1 MEGSYETQYSSRP
14 DAGFIGENMQETYVD
29 IMIQSLNKKIQVLD
43 RIIELN
49 LIQKETLEDPKAE
62 IEEFDKTVEEKSQLI
77 EQMQQLDSGFEKLYA
92 RVQEELQANKE
103 AYVQQIQTMQSC
115 IRRIT
120 DKSMEIQAQEA
131 RNRDLMVR
139 KFAYVKETAKN
150 VRTNSK
156 IASQYYKNMMNLNY
170 VDPQFMDNKK

>member
-1 MEGSYETQYSSRP
+1 
-14 DAGFIGENMQETYVD
+14 MQDTYVD
-29 IMIQSLNKKIQVLD
+29 IMIQSLEKKIQVLD

-49 LIQKETLEDPKAE
+49 VAQKQALEDPRAE
-62 IEEFDKTVEEKSQLI
+62 IEQFDKTVEEKAQLI

-92 RVQEELQANKE
+92 RVQEELQNNRE
-103 AYVQQIQTMQSC
+103 AYVQQIKTMQSD

-139 KFAYVKETAKN
+139 KFAYVKEKAKN

-156 IASQYYKNMMNLNY
+156 AASQYYRNMMKLNY

>member
-1 MEGSYETQYSSRP
+1 MEQ
-14 DAGFIGENMQETYVD
+14 TYVD
-29 IMIQSLNKKIQVLD
+29 IMIQSLNKKLQVLD

-49 LIQKETLEDPKAE
+49 IIQKEQLEDPMSQVE
-62 IEEFDKTVEEKSQLI
+62 VFDNTVEEKAKLI
-77 EQMQQLDSGFEKLYA
+77 EQMNQLDSGFEKLFA
-92 RVQEELQANKE
+92 RVKEVLEGNKE
-103 AYVQQIQTMQSC
+103 EYSESIRIMQGA

-131 RNRDLMVR
+131 RNKELMVR
-139 KFAYVKETAKN
+139 KFTYVKESAKN

-156 IASQYYKNMMNLNY
+156 VATRYYKNMMNLNY

>member
-1 MEGSYETQYSSRP
+1 
-14 DAGFIGENMQETYVD
+14 MQETYVD

-62 IEEFDKTVEEKSQLI
+62 IEEFDKTVDEKSQLI
-77 EQMQQLDSGFEKLYA
+77 EQMQQLDSGFEKLYS
-92 RVQEELQANKE
+92 RVQEELQTNRE
-103 AYVQQIQTMQSC
+103 TYVEQIGIMQSC

-139 KFAYVKETAKN
+139 KFAYVRDTAKS

-156 IASQYYKNMMNLNY
+156 AASQYYKNMMKLNF

>member
-1 MEGSYETQYSSRP
+1 
-14 DAGFIGENMQETYVD
+14 MQETYVD

-156 IASQYYKNMMNLNY
+156 IASQYYKNMMKLNY

>member
-1 MEGSYETQYSSRP
+1 
-14 DAGFIGENMQETYVD
+14 MQETYVD

-43 RIIELN
+43 KIIELN
-49 LIQKETLEDPKAE
+49 VAQKQALEDPKAE
-62 IEEFDKTVEEKSQLI
+62 VEQFDKTVEEKAQLI
-77 EQMQQLDSGFEKLYA
+77 EQMLQLDSGFEKLYA
-92 RVQEELQANKE
+92 RVQEELQTNKAVYTE
-103 AYVQQIQTMQSC
+103 QIQTMQSC

-131 RNRDLMVR
+131 RNKDLMVR
-139 KFAYVKETAKN
+139 KFAYVRETAKN

-156 IASQYYKNMMNLNY
+156 IANQYYKNMMKLNY

>member
-1 MEGSYETQYSSRP
+1 
-14 DAGFIGENMQETYVD
+14 MQETYVD

-62 IEEFDKTVEEKSQLI
+62 IEEFDKTVDEKSQLI
-77 EQMQQLDSGFEKLYA
+77 EQMQQLDSGFEKLFS
-92 RVQEELQANKE
+92 RVQEELQTNRE
-103 AYVQQIQTMQSC
+103 TYVEQIGIMQSC

-131 RNRDLMVR
+131 RNHDLMVR
-139 KFAYVKETAKN
+139 KFAYVRDTAKS

-156 IASQYYKNMMNLNY
+156 AASQYYKNMMKLNF

>member
-1 MEGSYETQYSSRP
+1 
-14 DAGFIGENMQETYVD
+14 MQETYVD
-29 IMIQSLNKKIQVLD
+29 IMIQSLNKKILVLD
-43 RIIELN
+43 RIIEVNLN
-49 LIQKETLEDPKAE
+49 QKEILEDPKAE
-62 IEEFDKTVEEKSQLI
+62 IEEFDKTVEEKATLI

-92 RVQEELQANKE
+92 RVQEELQVNKD
-103 AYVQQIQTMQSC
+103 AYTEQIKTMQSC

-139 KFAYVKETAKN
+139 KFAYVKETAKK
-150 VRTNSK
+150 VRSNSK
-156 IASQYYKNMMNLNY
+156 AASQYYKNMMKLNY

>member
-1 MEGSYETQYSSRP
+1 
-14 DAGFIGENMQETYVD
+14 MQETYID
-29 IMIQSLNKKIQVLD
+29 IMIQSLNKKLQVLD
-43 RIIELN
+43 AIIEQN
-49 LIQKETLEDPKAE
+49 IKQKDILENQKSTV
-62 IEEFDKTVEEKSQLI
+62 EEFDATVEAKTALI
-77 EQMQQLDSGFEKLYA
+77 EQMQQLDSGFEKLFD
-92 RVQEELQANKE
+92 RVKEELADKKE
-103 AYVQQIQTMQSC
+103 THAEAIQTMQSC

-156 IASQYYKNMMNLNY
+156 AASQYYKNMMKLNY
-170 VDPQFMDNKK
+170 VDSQFMDNKK

>member
-1 MEGSYETQYSSRP
+1 
-14 DAGFIGENMQETYVD
+14 MQETYVD

-62 IEEFDKTVEEKSQLI
+62 IEEFDKTVDEKSQLI
-77 EQMQQLDSGFEKLYA
+77 EQMQQLDSGFEKLYS
-92 RVQEELQANKE
+92 RVQEELQTNRE
-103 AYVQQIQTMQSC
+103 TYVEQIGIMQSC

-131 RNRDLMVR
+131 RNHDLMVR

-156 IASQYYKNMMNLNY
+156 IASQYYKNMMKLNY

>member
-1 MEGSYETQYSSRP
+1 
-14 DAGFIGENMQETYVD
+14 MQETYIE
-29 IMIQSLNKKIQVLD
+29 IMIQSLSKKLQVLD
-43 RIIELN
+43 AIIEQN
-49 LIQKETLEDPKAE
+49 IKQKDILENQKSTV
-62 IEEFDKTVEEKSQLI
+62 EEFDATVEAKTALI
-77 EQMQQLDSGFEKLYA
+77 EQMQQLDSGFEKLFD
-92 RVQEELQANKE
+92 RVREELADKKDTHAE
-103 AYVQQIQTMQSC
+103 SIQTMQSC

-156 IASQYYKNMMNLNY
+156 AASQYYKNMMKLNY
-170 VDPQFMDNKK
+170 VDSQFMDNKK

>member
-1 MEGSYETQYSSRP
+1 
-14 DAGFIGENMQETYVD
+14 MQETYVD

-43 RIIELN
+43 QIIELN
-49 LIQKETLEDPKAE
+49 LAQKQVLEDPRGE
-62 IEEFDKTVEEKSQLI
+62 VEQFDKIVEEKGLLI
-77 EQMQQLDSGFEKLYA
+77 EQMQHLDSGFEKLYD
-92 RVQEELQANKE
+92 RVKEELQGNRE
-103 AYVQQIQTMQSC
+103 AYVQKIQTMQSC

-131 RNRDLMVR
+131 RNRDLMIR
-139 KFAYVKETAKN
+139 KFTYVRETAKN

-156 IASQYYKNMMNLNY
+156 IANHYYKSMMKLNY